1 MVTTFQT
8 EYLFKRLSDFW
19 SFFEDREDIKNIW
32 DGYLRKSQALKSL
45 LVQADFSK
53 SLKSIPIFDRNDL
66 EYFVF
71 QSLVRRSDR
80 ELNSPF
86 FVYEVDPST
95 FFIGELTE
103 KIDDLATSTSLAPN
117 VHYRIVDGSGVDD
130 GKVFLEFLRGVSQ
143 RSIGETFWTQASD
156 LVAGAGLAAKLVVG
170 DIVQAP
176 NASFFK
182 VIEIVS
188 DTSIR
193 VQGQTVFSEDL
204 GPGDGVTTIFPL
216 AATANVIPSSVSIT
230 FDGVDVPSANYA
242 VTPGGIV
249 TFAMAPAASVVS
261 IEVDYY
267 LGYPGVTSYGR
278 RTSAES
284 IPVRLASRA
293 VYRNRRSVFTNFGT
307 AIGLDKATSFQY
319 LNEVRGIYFARYNG
333 PVTDNMDLGGGIL
346 IGLPFSERAKILKTQ
361 TTDPKYVIAGESL
374 IQVQPPLT
382 IQVSA
387 GQQLDRDFN
396 LLTDGIRTAD
406 FINAP
411 DIFNLDPLKTDP
423 ARFFTFLVVVNGSY
437 ALHVATTTGSP
448 VDYTLLKRFAKD
460 IKPSYTDYRVVTN
473 IDTISDSLNFF
484 IGAVDVTQALDATC
498 TLEFN
503 CINYSVIVTPSN
515 FLAVNG
521 YADEDALVAAG
532 VCNMDCDSIGIVEG
546 IEQMVDSFGIS
557 TLEGN
562 WVNFGTPPFGDPM
575 DDSTLPVLEGLTVE
589 NAISTPPGSG
599 IPPYVVGP
607 VGGPPGPATIY
618 SF

>member
-1 MVTTFQT
+1 MATFQT

-32 DGYLRKSQALKSL
+32 DGYLRKAQALKSL
-45 LVQADFSK
+45 LAQADFSK

-66 EYFVF
+66 EYFVL

-103 KIDDLATSTSLAPN
+103 KIDDLTVSGSMSPG
-117 VHYRIVDGSGVDD
+117 VHYRIVDGAGADE
-130 GKVFLEFLRGVSQ
+130 GKVFLEFLRGVSPK
-143 RSIGETFWTQASD
+143 SIGETFWTQGSD
-156 LVAGAGLAAKLVVG
+156 VMTGVGLAAKLAVG

-176 NASFFK
+176 NASFLK
-182 VIEIVS
+182 VIEVIS

-193 VQGQTVFSEDL
+193 VQGQTVFAEDL
-204 GPGDGVTTIFPL
+204 GPGDGATTVFPL
-216 AATANVIPSSVSIT
+216 VATANVISSSVSIR
-230 FDGVDVPSANYA
+230 FDGVDVPSANYV

-249 TFAMAPAASVVS
+249 TFAIAPSASVVS
-261 IEVDYY
+261 IEADYH
-267 LGYPGVTSYGR
+267 LGYTGVTSYGR
-278 RTSAES
+278 RTSRET

-307 AIGLDKATSFQY
+307 AIGLDRPTSFQY

-346 IGLPFSERAKILKTQ
+346 IGLPFSERAKIIKTK
-361 TTDPKYVIAGESL
+361 TTDPKFVIAGESL
-374 IQVQPPLT
+374 ISVQPPLT
-382 IQVSA
+382 IQVAA
-387 GQQLDRDFN
+387 GQQLARDFN

-411 DIFNLDPLKTDP
+411 DIFNLAPLKTDP

-448 VDYTLLKRFAKD
+448 IDYTLLKRFAKD
-460 IKPSYTDYRVVTN
+460 IKPSYTDYRIMTN
-473 IDTISDSLNFF
+473 VDTITDSLNFF

-503 CINYSVIVTPSN
+503 CINYSVIATPSN

-532 VCNMDCDSIGIVEG
+532 VCDMDCDSIGIVEG
-546 IEQMVDSFGIS
+546 IEQILDSVGIS
-557 TLEGN
+557 TLSGN
-562 WVNFGTPPFGDPM
+562 WVNFGTAPFGDPM
-575 DDSTLPVLEGLTVE
+575 DDSTLPLLEGLTVE

-607 VGGPPGPATIY
+607 VGGPAGPATIY